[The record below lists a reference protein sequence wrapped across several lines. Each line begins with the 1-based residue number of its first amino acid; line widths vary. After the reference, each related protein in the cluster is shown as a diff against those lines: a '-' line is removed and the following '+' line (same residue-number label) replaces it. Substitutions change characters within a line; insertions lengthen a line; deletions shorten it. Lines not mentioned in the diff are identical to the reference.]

1 MSETA
6 APSTETPIPTA
17 DPGLTIQDLSAV
29 LQVIQVAS
37 SRGAFKA
44 EELSSVGKVYD
55 RVFKFLDA
63 AGAIPKQPLNNET
76 KSKEIA

>member
-6 APSTETPIPTA
+6 APSTETPTTTEA
-17 DPGLTIQDLSAV
+17 GLTIQDLSAV

-55 RVFKFLDA
+55 RVFQFLDS
-63 AGAIPKQPLNNET
+63 AGAIKKAPPSSET
-76 KSKEIA
+76 KSKETA